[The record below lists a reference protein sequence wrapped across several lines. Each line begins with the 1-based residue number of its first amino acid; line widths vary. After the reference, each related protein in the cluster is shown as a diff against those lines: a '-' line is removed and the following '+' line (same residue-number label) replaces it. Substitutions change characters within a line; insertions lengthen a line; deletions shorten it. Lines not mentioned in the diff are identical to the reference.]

1 MTGWRMEIHH
11 SGILAGEMEIDM
23 GSRRS
28 RGTIQYQHMHDSATS
43 AHFLELGTSVPG
55 FDSRNERGRAA
66 RDAYPL
72 AFSYM

>member
-1 MTGWRMEIHH
+1 MRFI
-11 SGILAGEMEIDM
+11 ILAGEID
-23 GSRRS
+23 GKQTVPRDH
-28 RGTIQYQHMHDSATS
+28 TIP
-43 AHFLELGTSVPG
+43 AHAQLISGILELGTSVPG